1 MFAEIVNF
9 GPTIRLV
16 PNSSIQFVE
25 YAFNLESFGRLSRR
39 FIERPPSRAGRRGD
53 ANTCELIPA
62 WVDAD
67 DPAGVEPAANP
78 SDREYTISERGALE
92 MFLQKWVPVPMLRVR
107 AGTDGSE
114 ELDRGPTNW
123 ARVRVAGVCHGSHGN
138 AFTHRVVF
146 AFDTHLLERR
156 KNRPYAAPSHEDAA
170 NQQEFRFAYRF
181 RDIAWFLG
189 ALPAQGESAAPD
201 NFQDWVPAWLN
212 EMFRELKQAQRPERA
227 LRDSDFPNEL
237 ESHARYLVF
246 LEVLARA
253 VKPRAIRLID
263 TVSDNAV
270 AKPVSVDLILDVGNS
285 RTCGI
290 LVESHPNEDR
300 VDVNNSLVLALR
312 DLSEPERIYA
322 QPFESHVELSEAQF
336 GRSHLSV
343 HSSRGRAF
351 FWPSPVRIGPEAAR
365 FQQTAQGTEAATG
378 MSSPKRYLCD
388 TRAVNQEWRFP
399 ERDYANNSHPLIDRA
414 IRQLVYI
421 RGDVIEQLEVDRKRY
436 GFRLA
441 SDDRTGATRLTFS
454 RSSFFTFMMAEIVC
468 QAISMINNPG
478 VRESRRTK
486 DAPRRLRRIIM
497 TVPPAMAVQEQRLM
511 RSRAEGA
518 VKLVWQLMG
527 WWDNPAAGLIVPDVH
542 VAWDEASCVQF
553 VYLYGEI
560 TQKLGGSISGFLR
573 LVGRERLFAEAES
586 RPAAAVKPEP
596 SVRIASIDIGGGTSD
611 LMITTY
617 YMEGRAIKP
626 VQNFRE
632 GFRTAG
638 DDILKGVVERAVLPT
653 IEAHLRATGH
663 PDPRG
668 FLIDRFGGDRANMA
682 EQEKHLRRQ
691 FVLRIAC
698 PIALRMLSDAE
709 GATPLAEAQAL
720 GRSFDDFFA
729 ARSADAGLPEPPPK
743 RLLDFVED
751 AARQQ
756 GANAFTLA
764 DCVFTTDL
772 DLIGQV
778 VRSVLDQVINHLCE
792 AVYEFDCDLVM
803 LSGRPSLL
811 PPLVDLVVN
820 KLAVSPDRVLPL
832 HQYQAGNW
840 YPFRSRDNR
849 RISDPKTATAVG
861 GMLCALAESQVT
873 NFTMFTSRLG
883 LRSTAKFIGEIE
895 RDGRLLLE
903 NVYFNNVDL
912 DTERRSNE
920 MRHTFKYYAPIR
932 LGYRQ
937 LPLERWITSPLYS
950 LRLRA
955 GPETAQIKMPIS
967 VTMERASDGV
977 VDEDAP
983 EALIQSELMKEDFRI
998 ADAYDANGVEVSRRM
1013 ELVLN
1018 TLDDEHGYWLDTGI
1032 LAVG

>member
-1 MFAEIVNF
+1 
-9 GPTIRLV
+9 
-16 PNSSIQFVE
+16 
-25 YAFNLESFGRLSRR
+25 
-39 FIERPPSRAGRRGD
+39 
-53 ANTCELIPA
+53 
-62 WVDAD
+62 
-67 DPAGVEPAANP
+67 
-78 SDREYTISERGALE
+78 
-92 MFLQKWVPVPMLRVR
+92 
-107 AGTDGSE
+107 
-114 ELDRGPTNW
+114 
-123 ARVRVAGVCHGSHGN
+123 
-138 AFTHRVVF
+138 
-146 AFDTHLLERR
+146 
-156 KNRPYAAPSHEDAA
+156 
-170 NQQEFRFAYRF
+170 
-181 RDIAWFLG
+181 
-189 ALPAQGESAAPD
+189 
-201 NFQDWVPAWLN
+201 
-212 EMFRELKQAQRPERA
+212 
-227 LRDSDFPNEL
+227 
-237 ESHARYLVF
+237 
-246 LEVLARA
+246 
-253 VKPRAIRLID
+253 
-263 TVSDNAV
+263 
-270 AKPVSVDLILDVGNS
+270 
-285 RTCGI
+285 
-290 LVESHPNEDR
+290 
-300 VDVNNSLVLALR
+300 
-312 DLSEPERIYA
+312 
-322 QPFESHVELSEAQF
+322 
-336 GRSHLSV
+336 
-343 HSSRGRAF
+343 
-351 FWPSPVRIGPEAAR
+351 
-365 FQQTAQGTEAATG
+365 
-378 MSSPKRYLCD
+378 
-388 TRAVNQEWRFP
+388 
-399 ERDYANNSHPLIDRA
+399 
-414 IRQLVYI
+414 
-421 RGDVIEQLEVDRKRY
+421 
-436 GFRLA
+436 
-441 SDDRTGATRLTFS
+441 
-454 RSSFFTFMMAEIVC
+454 
-468 QAISMINNPG
+468 
-478 VRESRRTK
+478 
-486 DAPRRLRRIIM
+486 
-497 TVPPAMAVQEQRLM
+497 
-511 RSRAEGA
+511 
-518 VKLVWQLMG
+518 
-527 WWDNPAAGLIVPDVH
+527 
-542 VAWDEASCVQF
+542 
-553 VYLYGEI
+553 
-560 TQKLGGSISGFLR
+560 
-573 LVGRERLFAEAES
+573 
-586 RPAAAVKPEP
+586 
-596 SVRIASIDIGGGTSD
+596 
-611 LMITTY
+611 MITTY

-653 IEAHLRATGH
+653 IEVHLRATGH

-682 EQEKHLRRQ
+682 EQERHLRRQ
-691 FVLRIAC
+691 FVVRIAC

-709 GATPLAEAQAL
+709 GARSLADPHAL
-720 GRSFDDFFA
+720 GRSFGDFF
-729 ARSADAGLPEPPPK
+729 SAGSPDTGLPEPPPK
-743 RLLDFVED
+743 RLLDFVEET
-751 AARQQ
+751 ARQQ
-756 GANAFTLA
+756 GASTFALA

-983 EALIQSELMKEDFRI
+983 EALIQSESMKEDFRI

>member
-9 GPTIRLV
+9 GPTIKLV

-25 YAFNLESFGRLSRR
+25 YAFNLDTLGRLARR
-39 FIERPPSRAGRRGD
+39 FIERAPDRAAQGGD
-53 ANTCELIPA
+53 AKIYELIPA
-62 WVDAD
+62 WVDPDA
-67 DPAGVEPAANP
+67 PASDVEPTAKP
-78 SDREYTISERGALE
+78 TDREYTISERAALE
-92 MFLQKWVPVPMLRVR
+92 VFLQKWVPVPMLRVK
-107 AGTDGSE
+107 AGADGSE
-114 ELDRGPTNW
+114 DLDHGPTNW
-123 ARVRVAGVCHGSHGN
+123 ARVRVSEVLDRRPDEPI
-138 AFTHRVVF
+138 THRAVF
-146 AFDTHLLERR
+146 AFDTEVLERR
-156 KNRPYAAPSHEDAA
+156 KNRPYTAPSHEDAA
-170 NQQEFRFAYRF
+170 NQHEFRFAYRF

-189 ALPAQGESAAPD
+189 APLPDGELNPLAG
-201 NFQDWVPAWLN
+201 FQDWVPAWLN
-212 EMFRELKQAQRPERA
+212 EMFREFKQAQRPERP
-227 LRDSDFPNEL
+227 LRDTDFPNAL
-237 ESHARYLVF
+237 ESYARYLVF
-246 LEVLARA
+246 LELLARA
-253 VKPRAIRLID
+253 VKPRTIRLID
-263 TVSDNAV
+263 TISENPVV
-270 AKPVSVDLILDVGNS
+270 KPVSVDLVLDVGNS

-290 LVESHPNEDR
+290 LIESHPNEDR

-312 DLSEPERIYA
+312 DLSEPDRIYA
-322 QPFESHVELSEAQF
+322 EPFESHVELSEAQF
-336 GRSHLSV
+336 GRPHLSV
-343 HSSRGRAF
+343 RSSRGRAF
-351 FWPSPVRIGPEAAR
+351 FWPSPVRVGPEAAR
-365 FQQTAQGTEAATG
+365 FRQTALGTEASTG

-399 ERDYANNSHPLIDRA
+399 DRDYANNSTPLIDRA
-414 IRQLVYI
+414 IRQFVNLK
-421 RGDVIEQLEVDRKRY
+421 GDVIQQLEVDRKRY
-436 GFRLA
+436 GFRVA
-441 SDDRTGATRLTFS
+441 NDDRIGATRLTFS

-468 QAISMINNPG
+468 HALSMINNPG

-486 DAPRRLRRIIM
+486 DAPRKLRRIIM

-518 VKLVWQLMG
+518 IKLVWQLMG
-527 WWDNPAAGLIVPDVH
+527 WWDNPPAGLIVPDVH

-573 LVGRERLFAEAES
+573 LIGRERPFAEADS
-586 RPAAAVKPEP
+586 RPAAGSKPEP
-596 SVRIASIDIGGGTSD
+596 SVRIASIDIGGGTTD

-638 DDILKGVVERAVLPT
+638 DDILKGVIERAVLPA
-653 IEAHLRATGH
+653 IEARLSEAGH
-663 PDPRG
+663 ADPRG

-691 FVLRIAC
+691 FVVRILE

-709 GATPLAEAQAL
+709 AATPASEPL
-720 GRSFDDFFA
+720 GASRSFSDFFLSTA
-729 ARSADAGLPEPPPK
+729 NGGALQLPPK
-743 RLLDFVED
+743 RFLDFLEEPAKRQG
-751 AARQQ
+751 AARF
-756 GANAFTLA
+756 ALA
-764 DCVFTTDL
+764 DCVFATDL
-772 DLIGQV
+772 DVIEQV
-778 VRSVLDQVINHLCE
+778 VTSVLDVVIDHLCE
-792 AVYEFDCDLVM
+792 AIYEFDCDLVM
-803 LSGRPSLL
+803 LSGRPSRL
-811 PPLVDLVVN
+811 PSLVDLVVN

-849 RISDPKTATAVG
+849 RISDPKTTTAVG

-895 RDGRLLLE
+895 TDGRLHE
-903 NVYFNNVDL
+903 DKVYFKNVDL
-912 DTERRSNE
+912 DAKRQSNDQ
-920 MRHTFKYYAPIR
+920 RHTFKYYAPIR

-937 LPLERWITSPLYS
+937 LPIERWIASPLYR

-955 GPETAQIKMPIS
+955 GLDTAQIKAPIA
-967 VTMERASDGV
+967 VTIERASEGV

-983 EALIQSELMKEDFRI
+983 EALIQSESMKEDFRI
-998 ADAYDANGVEVSRRM
+998 ADAYDSNGVDVSRKM

-1032 LAVG
+1032 LSIG